1 MEPKIVRNKVSNPI
15 KDKVPITG
23 RRIQGSC
30 KVGSFNDSDGN
41 NPENN
46 KTSKIRITEPKNSK
60 LPPKLITTYHELVGL
75 INFFDKNLNK
85 ISKHQSR

>member
-1 MEPKIVRNKVSNPI
+1 MEPKIVRNKVSSPI

-41 NPENN
+41 NPENI
-46 KTSKIRITEPKNSK
+46 KTSTIRITDPKNIK
-60 LPPKLITTYHELVGL
+60 LPAKLI
-75 INFFDKNLNK
+75 I
-85 ISKHQSR
+85 ISNRVWVD

>member
-1 MEPKIVRNKVSNPI
+1 MEPKIVRNKVSSPI

-41 NPENN
+41 NPENI
-46 KTSKIRITEPKNSK
+46 KTSIIRITDPKNIK
-60 LPPKLITTYHELVGL
+60 LPARLMTT
-75 INFFDKNLNK
+75 KNRIIVWIK
-85 ISKHQSR
+85 FC